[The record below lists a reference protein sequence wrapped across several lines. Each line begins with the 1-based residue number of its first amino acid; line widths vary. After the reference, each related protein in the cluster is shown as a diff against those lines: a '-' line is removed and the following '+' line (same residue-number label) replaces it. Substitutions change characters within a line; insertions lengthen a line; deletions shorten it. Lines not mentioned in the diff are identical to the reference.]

1 MRISIIY
8 AEFFYY
14 RVQNI
19 GNIGNIG
26 NNTPVAITAHVS
38 L

>member
-1 MRISIIY
+1 MY

-14 RVQNI
+14 RVQ
-19 GNIGNIG
+19 NIGNIG

>member
-1 MRISIIY
+1 MY

-26 NNTPVAITAHVS
+26 NNTPIAITAHVS

>member
-1 MRISIIY
+1 MY